1 MPALNQ
7 YFGKGFIGVA
17 PEAVIGTPVPAS
29 SYLQLLDES
38 IEHTPGIVFEKL
50 LRNSRD
56 TSYVPV
62 ITEQAIKALVERGG
76 PLVAILWGKDAQTLI
91 PMLADT

>member
-38 IEHTPGIVFEKL
+38 IEHTPGVVFEDL

-62 ITEQAIKALVERGG
+62 IAEQAIKGKVDV
-76 PLVAILWGKDAQTLI
+76 PLYVDQGLPL
-91 PMLADT
+91 LAAGVGSDTY